1 MSTIVQIQIFVNLHV
16 KHILKCVKLFSN
28 MQLFALAKSPQT
40 VDNTRKSRS
49 FNNYGR
55 FKLSMVSP
63 THIPNFPLRNGRI
76 SS

>member
-16 KHILKCVKLFSN
+16 KCLLQCVKLFSN

-49 FNNYGR
+49 LNDCG
-55 FKLSMVSP
+55 
-63 THIPNFPLRNGRI
+63 I
-76 SS
+76 SKKVEQGTGVEPA